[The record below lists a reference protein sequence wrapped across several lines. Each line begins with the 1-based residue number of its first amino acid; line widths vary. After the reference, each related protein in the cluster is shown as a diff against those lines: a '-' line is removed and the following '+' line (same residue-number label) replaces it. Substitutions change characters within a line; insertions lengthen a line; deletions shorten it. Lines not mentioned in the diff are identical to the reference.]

1 MPLLISTK
9 LFPIDLKYAEVRF
22 KNGMDGV
29 IVLDDKE
36 AEKKYEG
43 RIKELHTQ
51 WVMPGWKEHI
61 EVIRDSMIWDEFK
74 GERMM
79 DYRLYRCKILENYLK
94 AWDIMEADGTTAV
107 PCNKDNIGRLDHNIA
122 HALQDLF
129 VDRTVPTEDE
139 LKN

>member
-1 MPLLISTK
+1 MALLISNK

-29 IVLDDKE
+29 IVIDNKDL
-36 AEKKYEG
+36 EKRYEG
-43 RIKELHTQ
+43 KIKELHTQ
-51 WVMPGWKEHI
+51 WYLPGWKEHI

-94 AWDIMEADGTTAV
+94 AWDIPGEDGKVV
-107 PCNKDNIGRLDHNIA
+107 PCNKENIGRLDHNIA

-129 VDRTVPTEDE
+129 VDRTVPTEEE